1 MTAVMICPK
10 CYTVYDVERRPNSEF
25 RVSTPGM
32 TYINFAQTPQIQ
44 AAIKPLC
51 VNPACDCYLDE
62 KVEVGNWPQEKIKE
76 MGR

>member
-51 VNPACDCYLDE
+51 VNPACRLL
-62 KVEVGNWPQEKIKE
+62 P
-76 MGR
+76 GRKGRSRQLATRED